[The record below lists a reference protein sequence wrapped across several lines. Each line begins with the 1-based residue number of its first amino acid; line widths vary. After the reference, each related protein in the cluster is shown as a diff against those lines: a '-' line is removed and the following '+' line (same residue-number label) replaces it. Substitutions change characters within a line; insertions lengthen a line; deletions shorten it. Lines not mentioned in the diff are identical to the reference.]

1 MTECHKGLR
10 LPRTE
15 VNEGEIVKNKQ
26 PIEKIT
32 ELESRLQN
40 LEKRRRW
47 KRTVVVAALL
57 VIPFGLWAATII
69 PHSFTD
75 GETLSAEKLNAN
87 FHALA
92 AKIDAMEGKSWR
104 LIYETDMTS
113 ATTSLDNTGLD
124 GDTDHEYLIISRIR
138 GGNGTGHYASAW
150 NNTGA
155 NITTMRLLS
164 STTNGIGAGS
174 HIEIWARR

>member
-1 MTECHKGLR
+1 VLR
-10 LPRTE
+10 GTRLKKTDLI
-15 VNEGEIVKNKQ
+15 N
-26 PIEKIT
+26 KIT
-32 ELESRLQN
+32 ALESRLAE
-40 LEKRRRW
+40 LEKTKRR
-47 KRTVVVAALL
+47 KLLIKIAAAIF
-57 VIPFGLWAATII
+57 VPFGLWAATII
-69 PHSFTD
+69 SHGFAD

-87 FHALA
+87 FQPLA